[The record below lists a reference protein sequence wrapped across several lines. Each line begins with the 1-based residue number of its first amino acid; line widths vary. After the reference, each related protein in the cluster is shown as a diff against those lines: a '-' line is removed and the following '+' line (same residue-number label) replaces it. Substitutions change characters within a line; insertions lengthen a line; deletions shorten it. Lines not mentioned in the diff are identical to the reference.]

1 MKANDSKWLR
11 GAAVSSLVSGITAL
25 VCGCSQP
32 GEVVHT
38 NPPPNYVTYYDDSP
52 RTDLTPPPAPSP
64 AYYDYDYY
72 PDWNVYYYPAGS
84 TYYWYDN
91 GTWVSGSRLPP
102 RYVIRTARHEHVH
115 SQSRE
120 PWGAE
125 QKPFDGSG
133 KPPDEFGHQP

>member
-1 MKANDSKWLR
+1 MKQKLVRCLSWAGMGLLFG
-11 GAAVSSLVSGITAL
+11 GACLLTQ
-25 VCGCSQP
+25 GCSSTEAIT
-32 GEVVHT
+32 G
-38 NPPPNYVTYYDDSP
+38 
-52 RTDLTPPPAPSP
+52 PPAV
-64 AYYDYDYY
+64 ATYDYDYY